1 MCLLKLSMKRIN
13 HFIRRTMKQMK
24 KKVTPKYQK
33 KNIHL
38 AAFVFDNTKGEVRV
52 FSRNLKR
59 IKGGKY

>member
-1 MCLLKLSMKRIN
+1 MKRIN